1 MNEHDPRILAVDD
14 DEAILFTLQA
24 IGKAAGW
31 TIRTAASPQYALELV
46 SNQTYDLIIVDY
58 HMPTMDGVALV
69 RQIRAMDPLVPI
81 MVLTVDERM
90 SLAERFREAGAT
102 DFAVKPVKAAD
113 FVSRVRLNLEGPRSH
128 ADVGQG
134 MPKGISLHT
143 MNRVIAALS
152 AEGGW
157 AGTEAVAARAG
168 IAYQTVWRYLDLL
181 ESEGKVKVRLVYGG
195 RGRPS
200 KEYSLR

>member
-1 MNEHDPRILAVDD
+1 MSENDPTILAVDD

-31 TIRTAASPQYALELV
+31 TVHSASSPQYALGLV
-46 SNQTYDLIIVDY
+46 SREAYDLIIVDY
-58 HMPTMDGVALV
+58 HMPAMDGVALV
-69 RQIRAMDPLVPI
+69 RQIRAVDPLVPI
-81 MVLTVDERM
+81 MVLTVDDRM
-90 SLAERFREAGAT
+90 SLADRFREAGAT
-102 DFAVKPVKAAD
+102 DFAVKPVRAAD
-113 FVSRVRLNLEGPRSH
+113 FVSRVRLNLSGPRSH
-128 ADVGQG
+128 AAADQD

-157 AGTEAVAARAG
+157 VGAEAIAARAG
-168 IAYQTVWRYLDLL
+168 IAYQTVWRYLNLL
-181 ESEGKVKVRLVYGG
+181 ESEGRVKVRLVYGG

>member
-1 MNEHDPRILAVDD
+1 MSQNDPRILAVDD

-31 TIRTAASPQYALELV
+31 TVHSAASPQYALELV
-46 SNQTYDLIIVDY
+46 SGEAYDLIIVDY
-58 HMPTMDGVALV
+58 HMPAMDGVALV
-69 RQIRAMDPLVPI
+69 RQIRAIDPLVPI
-81 MVLTVDERM
+81 MVLTVDDRM

-113 FVSRVRLNLEGPRSH
+113 FVSRVRLNLAGPRSH
-128 ADVGQG
+128 AAADQD

-152 AEGGW
+152 AEAGW
-157 AGTEAVAARAG
+157 AGAEAIATRAG

-181 ESEGKVKVRLVYGG
+181 ESESQVKVRLVYGG